1 MGANGGK
8 SRVIDLLADHPPHFL
23 FQARP
28 GGE

>member
-8 SRVIDLLADHPPHFL
+8 SGVIDLFTDHLPHFL
-23 FQARP
+23 FQTRP